1 MRINGTQPWKSR
13 GDDGEI
19 LNDVLVVGGGR
30 VPAGRLL
37 VAYATLL

>member
-1 MRINGTQPWKSR
+1 MHVNGAQPWKAR
-13 GDDGEI
+13 GDDGQL
-19 LNDVLVVGGGR
+19 LNDLLVVGGGR